1 MLCSPEKTGLV
12 QAGAGQEFSKPVAM
26 LTAMY
31 EANAA
36 AACCV
41 GSPRSSTSVSTMP
54 AHRCGHEG
62 GPICVGCQP
71 LKLGSY
77 SDSRQ

>member
-41 GSPRSSTSVSTMP
+41 GSPLSSTSVSTMP
-54 AHRCGHEG
+54 AHRRWHEDAPVSG
-62 GPICVGCQP
+62 
-71 LKLGSY
+71 
-77 SDSRQ
+77 

>member
-12 QAGAGQEFSKPVAM
+12 QAGAGQELSKPVAM

-41 GSPRSSTSVSTMP
+41 GSPLSSTSVSTMP
-54 AHRCGHEG
+54 AHRARHEDA
-62 GPICVGCQP
+62 PECVCCQP
-71 LKLGSY
+71 
-77 SDSRQ
+77 